1 MKKLTILLFVLIPL
15 FCNAQNKWFIY
26 LQGGPNLS
34 FIYTKDINNP
44 QTKEPAIW
52 GNGSEYAIP
61 YYPCNKLKFG
71 GTCGIGVKYEMHEN
85 WALNMSINFSQKG
98 GRGHFDKY
106 ILTNDYYGLHP
117 DARWC
122 DAYQRSNPIA
132 IYDIDAN
139 IYYTYQYLTIPLHC
153 QWQFKGF
160 FIHAGM
166 FLAVPLNCFTYSSFY
181 LDSKICS
188 HHINFSYLK
197 YKIDF
202 GIICGLGYK
211 FTITEKNFI
220 VAEITSN
227 TSLPK
232 GSYPWGKYPHKNQCF
247 DLLLKYERRLK

>member
-1 MKKLTILLFVLIPL
+1 MKRITILLFVLIPL

-106 ILTNDYYGLHP
+106 ILTNDY
-117 DARWC
+117 
-122 DAYQRSNPIA
+122 RSNPIAINPIA

-181 LDSKICS
+181 LKSKICS
-188 HHINFSYLK
+188 HHVNLSNIANN

-232 GSYPWGKYPHKNQCF
+232 GSDPWRKYPHRTQCF